1 MKNKNIFLSLFFSCI
16 CLLTNAQDKLHVI
29 IVGLSHDHVNRILD
43 KNKAGEIIIEGIV
56 EKDQQLCNKKKEGW
70 QLPGEIFY
78 KDLSLAIKKL
88 HPDLVM
94 VYNAP
99 SEHLAVVK
107 AALPLHVPVMMEKP
121 LCFNYT
127 EAVAIENL
135 SKQYNT
141 KVFTN
146 FPSQWY
152 TSFNELL
159 KESSTAGDITKMIM
173 RGGHAGPIEIGCS
186 KDFTAWLTDSAKNGG
201 GALIDFGCYG
211 ALAMTQLM
219 QSAPVSVFANTRR
232 LKPTVYTK
240 VDDEATIVLEYKN
253 ATGVIEAS
261 WGWPYTIMDVEVY
274 GKQGYLHA
282 AEFDVAKNGPAVE
295 IKANGEAKDQTIS
308 TPQYK
313 DEIAYLTDVIKNG
326 APDNNKMMS
335 LPHNL
340 IVVKILDAAKK
351 SAREGRRINL

>member
-1 MKNKNIFLSLFFSCI
+1 MKLRKYFLLGLLLSFS
-16 CLLTNAQDKLHVI
+16 LLTNAQEKLHVI
-29 IVGLSHDHVNRILD
+29 IAGLSHDHVNRILD
-43 KNKAGEIIIEGIV
+43 KNKAGEIVIEGIV
-56 EKDQQLCNKKKEGW
+56 EKDQQLCDKKKDAW
-70 QLPGEIFY
+70 QLPGEIFFN
-78 KDLSLAIKKL
+78 DLSLAIKKL

-127 EAVAIENL
+127 EAVEIEKL
-135 SKQYNT
+135 SKKLNT

-152 TSFNELL
+152 TSFNELF
-159 KESSTAGDITKMIM
+159 KQSSTAGNITKMIM
-173 RGGHAGPIEIGCS
+173 RGGHAGPVEIGCS
-186 KDFTAWLTDSAKNGG
+186 KDFTSWLTDSAKNGG

-211 ALAMTQLM
+211 ALAMTELM
-219 QSAPVSVFANTRR
+219 QSAPVSVFANTRH
-232 LKPTVYTK
+232 LKPSVYTK

-282 AEFDVAKNGPAVE
+282 SEFDVAKKGPAVE
-295 IKANGEAKDQTIS
+295 IKNNGEAKDQPIS

-326 APDNNKMMS
+326 APDDNKMMS
-335 LPHNL
+335 LHHNL

-351 SAREGRRINL
+351 SAKEGRRINL

>member
-1 MKNKNIFLSLFFSCI
+1 MKSSYFLLLL
-16 CLLTNAQDKLHVI
+16 CLTCFHFKCDAQEKLHVI
-29 IVGLSHDHVNRILD
+29 LAGLSHDHVNRILD

-78 KDLSLAIKKL
+78 KDLSSAIKKL

-121 LCFNYT
+121 LCFNYI
-127 EAVAIENL
+127 EAVTIEKL

-159 KESSTAGDITKMIM
+159 KESSTPSDITKMIM

-219 QSAPVSVFANTRR
+219 QTAPVSVFANTRR

-274 GKQGYLHA
+274 GKKGYLHA
-282 AEFDVAKNGPAVE
+282 SEFDVAKNGPAVE
-295 IKANGEAKDQTIS
+295 IKSNGKEKDQPIS

-335 LPHNL
+335 LHHNL

-351 SAREGRRINL
+351 SAKEGRRINL

>member
-1 MKNKNIFLSLFFSCI
+1 MKLKKYSLLVLI
-16 CLLTNAQDKLHVI
+16 VHLALLANAQEKLHVI
-29 IVGLSHDHVNRILD
+29 LAGLSHDHVNRILD
-43 KNKAGEIIIEGIV
+43 KNKAGEIVIDGIV
-56 EKDQQLCNKKKEGW
+56 EKDQQLCNKKKEAW
-70 QLPGEIFY
+70 QLPGEIFFN
-78 KDLSLAIKKL
+78 DLSSAIKKL

-127 EAVAIENL
+127 EAIEIEKL
-135 SKQYNT
+135 SKKFNT

-152 TSFNELL
+152 TSFNELFRQ
-159 KESSTAGDITKMIM
+159 SSIAGEIKKMIM
-173 RGGHAGPIEIGCS
+173 RGGHAGPVEIGCS

-211 ALAMTQLM
+211 ALAMTELM
-219 QSAPVSVFANTRR
+219 QSAPVSVFANTRH
-232 LKPTVYTK
+232 LKPSVYPK

-253 ATGVIEAS
+253 ATGIVEAS

-274 GKQGYLHA
+274 GKQAYLHA
-282 AEFDVAKNGPAVE
+282 SEFDVAKKGPAVE
-295 IKANGEAKDQTIS
+295 IKNNGEAKDQPIS

-313 DEIAYLTDVIKNG
+313 DEIAYLTDVIKKG
-326 APDNNKMMS
+326 APDTNKMMS
-335 LPHNL
+335 LHHNL

-351 SAREGRRINL
+351 SSREGRRINL